1 MGVLKVLADIF
12 GLSQNT
18 SRPVMNPPTFFL
30 TSTCVA
36 ANTKIL
42 LSDWPTEFL
51 ASAKP
56 KWRDQLFSLKELN
69 ENAIPK
75 PKGRRKNVLAS
86 LVVFGR

>member
-56 KWRDQLFSLKELN
+56 K
-69 ENAIPK
+69 
-75 PKGRRKNVLAS
+75 
-86 LVVFGR
+86 